1 MLPDVLASAATATL
15 ATPPISFCAEAVL
28 TPLALA
34 TAWAIVVERGPSSLS
49 ISEEACSLA
58 AVPVDGN
65 SDLSSSIPRAASR
78 RLSSMTSL
86 RCRTPVSELAT
97 SDSAV
102 NADGTAAD
110 SADAVE
116 PRSSRSCE
124 ATLRMTSGVICLLTI
139 PIRSG
144 VEEVTC
150 GMSSPRFPR
159 QR

>member
-1 MLPDVLASAATATL
+1 M
-15 ATPPISFCAEAVL
+15 TPV
-28 TPLALA
+28 ALA
-34 TAWAIVVERGPSSLS
+34 TAWAMVVERGPSSFS
-49 ISEEACSLA
+49 ISEDACSLA
-58 AVPVDGN
+58 SVLLDGN
-65 SDLSSSIPRAASR
+65 SDLSSSIPCAVSR
-78 RLSSMTSL
+78 RFSSITSL

-116 PRSSRSCE
+116 PRSSLSCE

-159 QR
+159 QQ